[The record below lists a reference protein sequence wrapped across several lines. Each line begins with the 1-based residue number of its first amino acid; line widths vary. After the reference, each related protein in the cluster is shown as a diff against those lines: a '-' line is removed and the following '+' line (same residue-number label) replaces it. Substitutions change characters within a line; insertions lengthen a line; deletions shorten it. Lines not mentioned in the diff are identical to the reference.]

1 MISPEKVIIII
12 ALLFIICVMPFPIG
26 LLMFKFKSEKL
37 KAEVRKKSEEASMD
51 NKDNKENNDYNI
63 NKDNKINNNPDRTVR
78 GSLMVSIESVWY
90 TQNK

>member
-37 KAEVRKKSEEASMD
+37 KAVGKYVFHGQYVAEILHAFFLVNYFFLTIGGIQFRFSDTDAELLLAVVTDKNE
-51 NKDNKENNDYNI
+51 
-63 NKDNKINNNPDRTVR
+63 
-78 GSLMVSIESVWY
+78 
-90 TQNK
+90 

>member
-37 KAEVRKKSEEASMD
+37 KADVRKKSEEASMD

-63 NKDNKINNNPDRTVR
+63 NKDNKINNNDNETNVTDNETD
-78 GSLMVSIESVWY
+78 V
-90 TQNK
+90 NDNN

>member
-37 KAEVRKKSEEASMD
+37 KQRSEKNLKKPVW
-51 NKDNKENNDYNI
+51 I
-63 NKDNKINNNPDRTVR
+63 IKIIKKTTITT
-78 GSLMVSIESVWY
+78 LIKIM
-90 TQNK
+90 K

>member
-37 KAEVRKKSEEASMD
+37 MAEVRKKSEEASMD

-63 NKDNKINNNPDRTVR
+63 NKDNKINNNDNETNVTDNETD
-78 GSLMVSIESVWY
+78 V
-90 TQNK
+90 NDNN

>member
-37 KAEVRKKSEEASMD
+37 KAEVRKKSEEAS
-51 NKDNKENNDYNI
+51 KDNKVNKDYNI
-63 NKDNKINNNPDRTVR
+63 NKDSKTDNTDIETNVTDNETDVNNIN
-78 GSLMVSIESVWY
+78 
-90 TQNK
+90 